1 MKSNLLKVEVEKEV
15 KKNNEKTNILS
26 WLNKKDELTSH
37 GRFNLNFFFKK
48 RKKRKKERKLQIR
61 LSAELEKEQLLRKRK
76 RTIFGP
82 RKSKNF
88 SQKKKKKKLFTR
100 TFLTFNLAK
109 FPIRIFKGKT
119 SFWWPHLFKQVVSFK
134 GILNSGN
141 I

>member
-1 MKSNLLKVEVEKEV
+1 MHQTQNY
-15 KKNNEKTNILS
+15 
-26 WLNKKDELTSH
+26 
-37 GRFNLNFFFKK
+37 KK

-61 LSAELEKEQLLRKRK
+61 LSAELEKEQLFRKRK

-88 SQKKKKKKLFTR
+88 SQKKKKKLFTR
-100 TFLTFNLAK
+100 TFLTFNLEK
-109 FPIRIFKGKT
+109 FPIRIFNGKT